1 MQTQVTPFEPFCD
14 VIPGGVSSPLRAFP
28 GLEMEPIIVKSASG
42 DTLIDIHGRNYVD
55 YCCSCGALILGHAHP
70 AVVEAATEQIAKGS
84 TYWFLTEL
92 ELQLAQTIVSLL
104 PSVEQV
110 RFVCS
115 GTEATMTAARLARG
129 YTGRSLIVKF
139 EGCYH
144 GHADLFLEGVG
155 TITLPYNDSEAVQEL
170 FATRGEEIAAIIVEP
185 IVGNMGV
192 VPGDTTFLQTLRKET
207 ERAGALL
214 IFDEVYTGFRVGLH
228 GAQGLYNID
237 PDLTTLGKI
246 VGGGYPLAA
255 LAGKRQIME
264 HLAPIGPVY
273 QAGTLSANP
282 VAVAASLATLTQL
295 QTPGF
300 YQTLQAKMDL
310 FAQPIEE
317 EIARRDLPASLQR
330 VGSMWSLFL
339 GVRSVRSFDDK
350 PDHEAFARLFRHLVE
365 QGHLLCPSQ
374 YEANFIGLA
383 HADSHLESLRD
394 HLLRSL
400 L

>member
-1 MQTQVTPFEPFCD
+1 MQTQVSTFELFCD

-28 GLEMEPIIVKSASG
+28 GLEMEPIIAKSAAG
-42 DTLIDIHGRNYVD
+42 DTLTDIHGRKYVD

-70 AVVEAATEQIAKGS
+70 AVVQAATEQMAKGS

-92 ELQLAQTIVSLL
+92 ELKLAQKLVELL

-129 YTGRSLIVKF
+129 YTSRSLIVKF

-144 GHADLFLEGVG
+144 GHADLFLEGAG

-185 IVGNMGV
+185 VVGNMGV
-192 VPGDTTFLQTLRKET
+192 VPGSPTFLQTLRAET
-207 ERAGALL
+207 ERSGALL

-246 VGGGYPLAA
+246 VGGGFPLAA
-255 LAGKRQIME
+255 LAGKRAIME

-282 VAVAASLATLTQL
+282 VAVAAALATLTQL
-295 QTPGF
+295 QAPGF
-300 YQTLQAKMDL
+300 YQTLQSKMDL
-310 FAQPIEE
+310 FAEPIEQ

-339 GVRSVRSFDDK
+339 GVRSVRSFNDK
-350 PDHEAFARLFRHLVE
+350 PDQASFGHLFRHLVE
-365 QGHLLCPSQ
+365 RGILLCPSQ
-374 YEANFIGLA
+374 YEANFIGAA
-383 HADSHLESLRD
+383 HTESHLSNLT
-394 HLLRSL
+394 HSILSVL
-400 L
+400 